1 MCYIRFIKPDREVLC
16 VQTESR
22 SAIIW
27 RILGVAFQK
36 PLCMTGSVL
45 LAVISSLSYFV
56 PYLAVWLLLQTLL
69 TGTAEG
75 GGVLRLGVIAFLG
88 AAVNVLAYFASL
100 MLSHVAAFQTAY
112 DLRLSLAGKLAR
124 LPLGWHMAQGTG
136 KRFHLM
142 GAGTEKIQSFIA
154 HKLPDMVASV
164 VYPVTM
170 VALMLAIDWHFGL
183 AMAFGI
189 AIAYVFH
196 YLSMGRGGAKHM
208 MDLYYNA
215 LDEMENAAVEC
226 VRGVTVLKAFGRRVG
241 AFQKLQDAIG
251 DYTDMVIPYTRN
263 WEKHMPWF
271 FTLVGNAYLF
281 LIPAALLTAPD
292 AAAWPDFAARFLFYL
307 ILAPSLASVIPK
319 IGRIMEE
326 FMRVNTEVQR
336 LDEVMTEPDLPQR
349 SNCAAPASPALEFSD
364 VFFSYEADSASALS
378 GISFTAAP
386 GTVTAIV
393 GPSGSGKSTIAALI
407 ARFWDVSAGQI
418 SIGGTDI
425 RDLSL
430 DALMAQIGFVQQND
444 RLFSQS
450 ILENIRFGNKAASKE
465 AVIEAAKA
473 ANCHDFISRLPDGY
487 QTVIGAEGVYLS
499 AGQRQRIALARVFL
513 KNAPIIVLDEAT
525 ASQDADNEA
534 LIQDAISRLIQGKT
548 VLLIAHRLGTV
559 RHADQILVMDR
570 GIIAERGT
578 HEALLAEN
586 GLYAQLWNA
595 YCGTQ
600 DWHITKGGAA

>member
-1 MCYIRFIKPDREVLC
+1 MH
-16 VQTESR
+16 TESR
-22 SAIIW
+22 FTIIR
-27 RILGVAFQK
+27 RILAVAFQK

-45 LAVISSLSYFV
+45 LAVISSLAYFV
-56 PYLAVWLLLQTLL
+56 PYLAVWQLLQTLL
-69 TGTAEG
+69 TGSSNSAV
-75 GGVLRLGVIAFLG
+75 VLRLGVIAFFG
-88 AAVNVLAYFASL
+88 AATNVLAYFASL
-100 MLSHVAAFQTAY
+100 MLSHVAAFQTAF
-112 DLRLSLAGKLAR
+112 DLRLQLAGKLVR

-136 KRFHLM
+136 KQFHLM

-170 VALMLAIDWHFGL
+170 VALMLSIDWRFGV
-183 AMAFGI
+183 AMAIGI

-196 YLSMGRGGAKHM
+196 YLSMGRGGARHM
-208 MDLYYNA
+208 MDLYYDA

-241 AFQKLQDAIG
+241 AFRKLQDAIG

-292 AAAWPDFAARFLFYL
+292 AARWPDFAARFLFYL

-336 LDEVMTEPDLPQR
+336 LDKVMTEPDLPQR
-349 SNCAAPASPALEFSD
+349 ADGDTPVSSELTFSG
-364 VFFSYEADSASALS
+364 VSFSYEGERVSALS
-378 GISFTAAP
+378 DISFTAAP

-407 ARFWDVSAGQI
+407 ARFWDVSEGKI
-418 SIGGTDI
+418 SIGSTDI
-425 RDLSL
+425 RDLTL

-450 ILENIRFGNKAASKE
+450 ILENIRFGNKSASEE

-473 ANCHDFISRLPDGY
+473 ANCHDFISRLPNGY
-487 QTVIGAEGVYLS
+487 QTEIGAEGVHLS

-525 ASQDADNEA
+525 ASQDAENEA
-534 LIQDAISRLIQGKT
+534 AIQEAISRLIRGKT

-559 RHADQILVMDR
+559 CRADQILVMDR
-570 GIIAERGT
+570 GRISERGT
-578 HEALLAEN
+578 HETLLAEN
-586 GLYAQLWNA
+586 GLYAQLWRA

-600 DWHITKGGAA
+600 DWHISKGGAV

>member
-1 MCYIRFIKPDREVLC
+1 M
-16 VQTESR
+16 QTESR
-22 SAIIW
+22 FAIIR
-27 RILGVAFQK
+27 RILAVAFQK
-36 PLCMTGSVL
+36 PLCMAGSVL

-112 DLRLSLAGKLAR
+112 DLRLSLAEKLAR

-136 KRFHLM
+136 KQFHLM

-170 VALMLAIDWHFGL
+170 VALMLAIDWRFGL

-281 LIPAALLTAPD
+281 LIPAALLTVPD

-378 GISFTAAP
+378 GVSFTAAP

-418 SIGGTDI
+418 SVGGTDI

-450 ILENIRFGNKAASKE
+450 ILENIRFGNKAASRE

-487 QTVIGAEGVYLS
+487 QTVIGAEGVHLS

-513 KNAPIIVLDEAT
+513 KSAPIIVLDEAT
-525 ASQDADNEA
+525 ASQDAENEA

-570 GIIAERGT
+570 GIITERGT
-578 HEALLAEN
+578 HETLLAEN

>member
-1 MCYIRFIKPDREVLC
+1 M
-16 VQTESR
+16 QTESR
-22 SAIIW
+22 FAIIR
-27 RILGVAFQK
+27 RILAVAFQK
-36 PLCMTGSVL
+36 PLCMAGSVL

-112 DLRLSLAGKLAR
+112 DLRLSLAEKLAR

-136 KRFHLM
+136 KQFHLM

-281 LIPAALLTAPD
+281 LIPAALLTVPD

-378 GISFTAAP
+378 GVSFTAAP

-418 SIGGTDI
+418 SIGGADI

-473 ANCHDFISRLPDGY
+473 ANCHDFISRLPKGY
-487 QTVIGAEGVYLS
+487 ETEIGAEGVHLS

-525 ASQDADNEA
+525 ASQDAENEA

-570 GIIAERGT
+570 GIITERGT
-578 HEALLAEN
+578 HETLLAEN